1 MNIVSSYDNIVV
13 AVTEFDHNIFFFF
26 SRSYQLKTVYIKI
39 SYDSYESIS
48 YVKIVG
54 VLLVHISSTKGK
66 K

>member
-1 MNIVSSYDNIVV
+1 MNIVCSYDNIVV
-13 AVTEFDHNIFFFF
+13 AVTEFDHNIFFF
-26 SRSYQLKTVYIKI
+26 SHSYQLKTVYIKI